1 VKLNPEKCTFGVTSE
16 KFLKYLITKRGI
28 EANPDQIS
36 AILEMKSPTTVKEVQ
51 ILNGRLAVLNRFFS
65 RSIHKCKLF
74 FLAIKKNVVDFYWN
88 DQCEAAF

>member
-1 VKLNPEKCTFGVTSE
+1 MKLNPEKCTFGVTSE

-51 ILNGRLAVLNRFFS
+51 ILNGHLAVLNQFLS
-65 RSIHKCKLF
+65 RLADKCKPF
-74 FLAIKKNVVDFYWN
+74 FLVVKKNRAVF
-88 DQCEAAF
+88 C